1 MVPWIVKNVY
11 GVEMVFTVKD
21 ILLKSVS
28 HVETAR
34 QKDEYYRKLVLAVEI
49 ASVEER
55 LYHRKSFLLH
65 VTNAVS
71 NIICCIGKMISSFS
85 NSVKFTE

>member
-1 MVPWIVKNVY
+1 MVRWIVKDVY

-34 QKDEYYRKLVLAVEI
+34 QKDEYYRKLVLPVEI

-55 LYHRKSFLLH
+55 LYHRK
-65 VTNAVS
+65 
-71 NIICCIGKMISSFS
+71 
-85 NSVKFTE
+85 

>member
-1 MVPWIVKNVY
+1 MVPWIVKDVY

-28 HVETAR
+28 HVETAT

-49 ASVEER
+49 VSVEER

-65 VTNAVS
+65 VTNIVS